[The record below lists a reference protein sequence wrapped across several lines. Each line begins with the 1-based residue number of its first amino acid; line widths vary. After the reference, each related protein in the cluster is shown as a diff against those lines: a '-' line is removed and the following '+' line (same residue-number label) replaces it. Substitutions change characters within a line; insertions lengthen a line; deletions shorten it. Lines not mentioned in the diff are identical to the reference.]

1 MRISIEWFL
10 LDNMLMNLAVLAL
23 SAALSGFRLCM
34 PAAFA
39 ASLSGAVFALLAVSS
54 CPVLTKLLPK
64 LLFALVLALGLKFSN
79 FAGYLRSLLCVLLS
93 AMLLGGLMLIL
104 VHLQTNEVKSAF
116 VGGVLLGSVEI
127 RLLLLT
133 VAFAAVLPRCLRY
146 LRNIT
151 RIDTNKIPLKV
162 IVDGYNLSTTALI
175 DSGNLLVEPISGL
188 PVVLINNCPKFE
200 DGYPVL
206 YSSLGSGGEI
216 IVRRAKSAKAFIGGA
231 WREMDVMVASAP
243 SRIGDAGAI
252 IGSIALPS

>member
-1 MRISIEWFL
+1 
-10 LDNMLMNLAVLAL
+10 MNLAVLVL
-23 SAALSGFRLCM
+23 SAALSGFRLSM

-162 IVDGYNLSTTALI
+162 IVDGYSLSTTALI
-175 DSGNLLVEPISGL
+175 DS
-188 PVVLINNCPKFE
+188 
-200 DGYPVL
+200 
-206 YSSLGSGGEI
+206 
-216 IVRRAKSAKAFIGGA
+216 
-231 WREMDVMVASAP
+231 
-243 SRIGDAGAI
+243 
-252 IGSIALPS
+252 